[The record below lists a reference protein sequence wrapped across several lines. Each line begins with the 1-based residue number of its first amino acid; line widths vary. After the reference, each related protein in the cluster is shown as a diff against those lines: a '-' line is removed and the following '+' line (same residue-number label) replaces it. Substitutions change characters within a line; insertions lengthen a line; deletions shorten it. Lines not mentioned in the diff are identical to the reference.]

1 MTRFNATGP
10 RVNYTPQEGPKAGD
24 QLIGLY
30 NMWQSI
36 SPETRHWIAG
46 LFKSDD
52 TDEEAPL
59 TTEQD
64 LVNNEM
70 YDAEQVANAG
80 LQRGFD
86 KDFNGQ
92 EAFEAAIDAAMR
104 ASDDYKASQQAA
116 ADAASAAQEKAKQRM
131 QGRQNL
137 GLNWSP
143 IAPYPHFEKG
153 PF

>member
-46 LFKSDD
+46 LFKSDG
-52 TDEEAPL
+52 ESEPL

-64 LVNNEM
+64 LVSGGM
-70 YDAEQVANAG
+70 YGAEQAANTG

-92 EAFEAAIDAAMR
+92 DAFEAAIDAAMR

-116 ADAASAAQEKAKQRM
+116 ADAAFAAQEKARQRM

-137 GLNWSP
+137 GLNWP
-143 IAPYPHFEKG
+143 TIAPYPHFEKG